1 MHISGLPSLCTP
13 KAQTREASAGSM
25 MTTNWVQKW
34 KKYRHKIG
42 TSSFF
47 FFVLPTRR
55 SGVWRNSQTW
65 ELFYQHKAFWRVGSA
80 LPSMLLSPSLPFWFL
95 LIFPHIFLHIL
106 LYFLLYFLLFNQH
119 FAEISILQ
127 LTGLWVRFL
136 LHLNTEKLRE
146 SRRTR

>member
-1 MHISGLPSLCTP
+1 MHKSGLPSLCTP
-13 KAQTREASAGSM
+13 KDQTREASAGSM
-25 MTTNWVQKW
+25 MTMNWVQKR
-34 KKYRHKIG
+34 KKSRHKMG
-42 TSSFF
+42 TSSL
-47 FFVLPTRR
+47 FFVLPTGRA
-55 SGVWRNSQTW
+55 GVRRNSQTQ

-80 LPSMLLSPSLPFWFL
+80 LPSMLLSPSIPFWFL

-136 LHLNTEKLRE
+136 PSPQHRE
-146 SRRTR
+146 AQGK